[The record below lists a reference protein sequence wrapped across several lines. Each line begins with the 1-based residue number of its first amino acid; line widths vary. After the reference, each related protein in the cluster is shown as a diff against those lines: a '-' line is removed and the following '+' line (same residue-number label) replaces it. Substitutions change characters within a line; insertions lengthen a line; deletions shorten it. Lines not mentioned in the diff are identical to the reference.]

1 MIPEIS
7 SSANAPSGNVGKVDT
22 SGSGGQNYSPQGN
35 RWVFRRNC
43 SLSPKQLLQWYASL
57 CVITLVIA
65 FCFLLAGFWI
75 VLPFAGIELFLVG
88 TAFVIY
94 ARHAADY
101 EMIELQPNQLTLVM
115 ADGTKLTQL
124 EWSPQWAKLSYN
136 GKYKAP
142 LLFRHKG
149 QQVKIG
155 KFIAEKDKSALHR
168 ELKAALARAACS
180 F

>member
-7 SSANAPSGNVGKVDT
+7 SSANAA
-22 SGSGGQNYSPQGN
+22 SGGGQIPAPQSS

-43 SLSPKQLLQWYASL
+43 SLSPKQLLQWYLSL
-57 CVITLVIA
+57 CAITLVVA
-65 FCFLLAGFWI
+65 TGFLLAGFWI
-75 VLPFAGIELFLVG
+75 VLPFAGIELLLVG

-101 EMIELQPNQLTLVM
+101 EMIELQPHQLILVM

-142 LLFRHKG
+142 LLFSHKG

-168 ELKAALARAACS
+168 ELKAALARAACAV
-180 F
+180 

>member
-7 SSANAPSGNVGKVDT
+7 SSANTPCN
-22 SGSGGQNYSPQGN
+22 GGQNYTPQSS

-43 SLSPKQLLQWYASL
+43 SLSPKQLLQWYLSL
-57 CVITLVIA
+57 CAITLVVA
-65 FCFLLAGFWI
+65 TGFLLAGFWI
-75 VLPFAGIELFLVG
+75 VLPFAGIELLLVG

-101 EMIELQPNQLTLVM
+101 EMIELQPNQLILVM
-115 ADGTKLTQL
+115 ADSTKLTQL

-142 LLFRHKG
+142 LLFSHRG

-168 ELKAALARAACS
+168 ELKAALARAACAV
-180 F
+180 

>member
-1 MIPEIS
+1 MIPENS
-7 SSANAPSGNVGKVDT
+7 SSANSPHGAPRAE
-22 SGSGGQNYSPQGN
+22 PQSSK
-35 RWVFRRNC
+35 WVFRRNC
-43 SLSPKQLLQWYASL
+43 SLSPKQLLQWYLSL

-65 FCFLLAGFWI
+65 TGFLLAGFWI
-75 VLPFAGIELFLVG
+75 VLPFAGLELLLVG

-142 LLFRHKG
+142 LLFSHRG

-168 ELKAALARAACS
+168 ELKAALARAACAV
-180 F
+180 

>member
-1 MIPEIS
+1 MISENS
-7 SSANAPSGNVGKVDT
+7 SPAVAVVA
-22 SGSGGQNYSPQGN
+22 SGSGHRNESHNGQAVAQQGSK
-35 RWVFRRNC
+35 WVFRRNC
-43 SLSPKQLLQWYASL
+43 SLTPKQLLQWYISL

-65 FCFLLAGFWI
+65 TGFLLAGFWI
-75 VLPFAGIELFLVG
+75 VLPFAGLELFLVG

-101 EMIELQPNQLTLVM
+101 EMIELQPNQLVLVM
-115 ADGTKLTQL
+115 ADGSKLTQL

-142 LLFRHKG
+142 LLFSHRG

-168 ELKAALARAACS
+168 ELKAALARAACPV
-180 F
+180 

>member
-1 MIPEIS
+1 MIPENS
-7 SSANAPSGNVGKVDT
+7 SSANTPHGAS
-22 SGSGGQNYSPQGN
+22 QAEPQSSK
-35 RWVFRRNC
+35 WVFRRNC
-43 SLSPKQLLQWYASL
+43 SLSPKQLLQWYLSL

-65 FCFLLAGFWI
+65 MGFLLAGFWI
-75 VLPFAGIELFLVG
+75 VLPFAGLELLLVG
-88 TAFVIY
+88 VAFVIY

-115 ADGTKLTQL
+115 ADGSKLTQL

-142 LLFRHKG
+142 LLFSYKG
-149 QQVKIG
+149 QQIKIG

-168 ELKAALARAACS
+168 ELKAALARAACAV
-180 F
+180 

>member
-1 MIPEIS
+1 MIPENS
-7 SSANAPSGNVGKVDT
+7 STATAPSGTPCT
-22 SGSGGQNYSPQGN
+22 SGGGQHHTPQGN

-43 SLSPKQLLQWYASL
+43 SLSPKQLLQWYLSL
-57 CVITLVIA
+57 CAITLVIA
-65 FCFLLAGFWI
+65 TGFLLAGFWI
-75 VLPFAGIELFLVG
+75 VLPFAGIELLLVG

-101 EMIELQPNQLTLVM
+101 EMIELQHNQLILVM

-142 LLFRHKG
+142 LLFSHRG
-149 QQVKIG
+149 QQVKMG

-168 ELKAALARAACS
+168 ELKAALARAACAV
-180 F
+180 

>member
-1 MIPEIS
+1 MISENS
-7 SSANAPSGNVGKVDT
+7 SSAVAEVACASGHRNE
-22 SGSGGQNYSPQGN
+22 SPGEQAVVP
-35 RWVFRRNC
+35 RSSQWVFRRNC
-43 SLSPKQLLQWYASL
+43 SLTPRQLLQWYISL

-65 FCFLLAGFWI
+65 TGFLLAGFWI
-75 VLPFAGIELFLVG
+75 VLPFAGLELFLVG
-88 TAFVIY
+88 VAFVVY

-101 EMIELQPNQLTLVM
+101 EMIELQPNQLVLVM
-115 ADGTKLTQL
+115 ADGSRLTQL

-142 LLFRHKG
+142 LLFSHRG

-168 ELKAALARAACS
+168 ELKAALARAACPV
-180 F
+180 

>member
-1 MIPEIS
+1 MGMIPEIS
-7 SSANAPSGNVGKVDT
+7 SSANAPHGASQVASQSSK
-22 SGSGGQNYSPQGN
+22 
-35 RWVFRRNC
+35 WIFRRNC
-43 SLSPKQLLQWYASL
+43 SLSPKQLLQWYLSL

-65 FCFLLAGFWI
+65 TGFLLAGFWL
-75 VLPFAGIELFLVG
+75 VLPFAGLELLLVG

-115 ADGTKLTQL
+115 VDGTKLTQL

-142 LLFRHKG
+142 LLFSHRG

-168 ELKAALARAACS
+168 ELKAALARAACAI
-180 F
+180 

>member
-1 MIPEIS
+1 MGMIPENS
-7 SSANAPSGNVGKVDT
+7 SSAKAPGST
-22 SGSGGQNYSPQGN
+22 SS

-43 SLSPKQLLQWYASL
+43 SLSPKQLIQWYLSL

-65 FCFLLAGFWI
+65 TGFLLAGFWI
-75 VLPFAGIELFLVG
+75 VLPFAGIELLLVG

-94 ARHAADY
+94 ARHATDY

-142 LLFRHKG
+142 LLFSHKG

-168 ELKAALARAACS
+168 ELKVALARAACS
-180 F
+180 V

>member
-1 MIPEIS
+1 MGMIPEIS
-7 SSANAPSGNVGKVDT
+7 SSANTPCN
-22 SGSGGQNYSPQGN
+22 GGQNYTPQSSK
-35 RWVFRRNC
+35 WVFRRNC
-43 SLSPKQLLQWYASL
+43 SLSPKQLLQWYLSL
-57 CVITLVIA
+57 CAITLVVA
-65 FCFLLAGFWI
+65 TGFLLAGFWI
-75 VLPFAGIELFLVG
+75 VLPFAGIELLLVG

-101 EMIELQPNQLTLVM
+101 EMIELQPNQLILVM

-142 LLFRHKG
+142 LLFSHRG

-168 ELKAALARAACS
+168 ELKAALARAACAV
-180 F
+180 